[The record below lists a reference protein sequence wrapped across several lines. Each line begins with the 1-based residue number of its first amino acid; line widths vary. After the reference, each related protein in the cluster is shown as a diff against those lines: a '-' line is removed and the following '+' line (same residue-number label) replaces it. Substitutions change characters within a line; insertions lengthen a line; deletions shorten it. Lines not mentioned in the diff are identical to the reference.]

1 VKSGIQP
8 YSAVPALSTLFK
20 YFMAEAK
27 EDPDVGQ
34 YMADLA
40 QQAAALAEKLTLLS
54 GGGRDEL

>member
-1 VKSGIQP
+1 
-8 YSAVPALSTLFK
+8 VPALSTLFK